1 MTEIRDQIIK
11 AVSKA
16 ATDVVY
22 TDKNVIN
29 KARSLGVNVVL
40 TIFESEVS
48 LEFPENCEFGD
59 FSTNIAMS
67 QYRKMAEA
75 TKSHVPGG
83 KKKGINWAN
92 LPLLFHNPRE
102 LAESIAEKL
111 RKDGELLKVIEKIE
125 IAGPGFINFWLK
137 KDILIDNLIQI
148 DSTKEKYGTSDI
160 GKGKTVIIDYS
171 SPNIAKPFGIGH
183 LRSTIIGQALYNLYK
198 ALGYEV
204 VGDNHLGD
212 WGTQFGKLIYMIET
226 DKPADLS
233 IETLEK
239 LYVEFHKLT
248 ETDSSLEEKA
258 RDCFKRLEQ
267 GDSEAKKIWQKCIDV
282 SIAEF
287 DKIYETLGIKT
298 DFAFGESYYES
309 EMKQMLNDSDIKKY
323 VIKGDEGALVIDLSK
338 EGIKTPLMFLKSDGA
353 TTYATRDLATIK
365 FRVRKWDPSVMVYE
379 VGAEQSLYFQQ
390 IFAAAKLLGLVKDSV
405 KLVHT
410 AHGLYLAPDGKK
422 FSTRKGKTIKLEEV
436 LNEAIERA
444 EKLGNNKD
452 TAKDVGIGAIKYFD
466 LMHSVTSN
474 VVFDWEKM
482 MNLEGNS
489 GPYLQ
494 YTVARCN
501 SVLAKADF
509 KGLSLEADYSNLNN
523 EETSILRTLVKFPE
537 TVEKAAES
545 FAPNLLCNYIYEL
558 ASKFNGFYARHRILD
573 TNSERTEIGGEN
585 EDFRLALTFGVGQV
599 LKNGLKLLGI
609 TSPERM

>member
-1 MTEIRDQIIK
+1 MADIKDQILK
-11 AVSKA
+11 
-16 ATDVVY
+16 T
-22 TDKNVIN
+22 
-29 KARSLGVNVVL
+29 LH
-40 TIFESEVS
+40 EVTGLKEID
-48 LEFPENCEFGD
+48 LEFPENEAFGD
-59 FSTNIAMS
+59 YSTNIALVLAKEKEES
-67 QYRKMAEA
+67 SRK
-75 TKSHVPGG
+75 
-83 KKKGINWAN
+83 
-92 LPLLFHNPRE
+92 
-102 LAESIAEKL
+102 LAEEILSKL
-111 RKDGELLKVIEKIE
+111 QKNKDLSEIIEKIE

-137 KDILIDNLIQI
+137 KDILINTLKQI
-148 DSTKEKYGTSDI
+148 DIAKSDFGKSNI

-226 DKPADLS
+226 EKPADLS

-239 LYVEFHKLT
+239 LYVEFHKMA
-248 ETDSSLEEKA
+248 EKDPNLEEKA
-258 RDCFKRLEQ
+258 RECFKKLEQ
-267 GDSEAKKIWQKCIDV
+267 GDPEAKKIWQKCVDV

-287 DKIYETLGIKT
+287 DKIYETIGIRT

-323 VIKGDEGALVIDLSK
+323 VIKGDDEALVIDLSK

-379 VGAEQSLYFQQ
+379 VGAEQNLYFQQ

-410 AHGLYLAPDGKK
+410 AHGLYLASDGKK

-509 KGLSLEADYSNLNN
+509 KGLSLSETKYGNLNS
-523 EETSILRTLVKFPE
+523 EETSILRTLIKFPE
-537 TVEKAAES
+537 TIEKAAES
-545 FAPNLLCNYIYEL
+545 FSPNLICNYIYDL
-558 ASKFNGFYARHRILD
+558 ASKYNAFYNKDKI
-573 TNSERTEIGGEN
+573 IGGEN

-599 LKNGLKLLGI
+599 LKNGLGLLGI